1 MIISDC
7 IYIYIY
13 IFFFFALTTQTIKN
27 LPAVWETCVRSL
39 GQEDPLEK
47 GMATHCSILAWKIL
61 WREKPGRLQSMGLQR
76 VGPDWATDTFT
87 FTYCYLDVFISVS
100 HTLKCEPEWEISVLK
115 ACGCS
120 SCHESQHM
128 TGTWVNWM
136 VCVIWPSS
144 EPPLEGTGSSVRLEA
159 LEVFPQTQGQDCLWK
174 HLDSSLDFCIS
185 PRQEVRESM
194 LLLALISGLISLLWM
209 SHWLLPNFSDLESF
223 PRYLLRCV

>member
-13 IFFFFALTTQTIKN
+13 IFFALTTQTIKN

-61 WREKPGRLQSMGLQR
+61 WREKPGGLHG
-76 VGPDWATDTFT
+76 VTKSWTWLSDWHFHFHTLLFGCVH
-87 FTYCYLDVFISVS
+87 FSVS
-100 HTLKCEPEWEISVLK
+100 HPKMWAWVRNQWLKGLWLQQLSWKPAHDRYLGEDLDGLCYLTIKWATTRGHWQFGQIGGAGGV
-115 ACGCS
+115 
-120 SCHESQHM
+120 
-128 TGTWVNWM
+128 
-136 VCVIWPSS
+136 
-144 EPPLEGTGSSVRLEA
+144 
-159 LEVFPQTQGQDCLWK
+159 PQTQGQDCLRK

-185 PRQEVRESM
+185 PRQEDRESM

-209 SHWLLPNFSDLESF
+209 SHWLST
-223 PRYLLRCV
+223 